1 MSKKNK
7 VSIVSHDAGGAYL
20 ALNYLKHKNINFK
33 TYAKGPALK
42 IFKQNI
48 KNLQIA
54 KLNQVINSDV
64 IITTTG
70 ATNFEKEMIK
80 KSLKKGIYT
89 ISIIDHWV
97 NYINR
102 FTYKDKIFL
111 PNEIWVVD
119 IYAFKMA
126 KELFKNYK
134 VIIKLKRNYYFKQ
147 LNIYYK
153 KFNSKNKFNKNIC
166 LFSSPNISSNKLL
179 LTKII
184 KFIEKN
190 FNTKN
195 KMIVVR
201 PHPKENL
208 YNFNYLKKKF
218 KNLVLS
224 NNSIESDLINS
235 SIAFGSNSMG
245 LVIANKIFK
254 CKSYNLNFSNKFIN
268 LLPYK
273 TIKQINLF

>member
-1 MSKKNK
+1 VSKKNK

-20 ALNYLKHKNINFK
+20 ALNYLKYKNINFK
-33 TYAKGPALK
+33 AYVKGPALK
-42 IFKQNI
+42 IFRQTIEKSQFAKPNEII
-48 KNLQIA
+48 K
-54 KLNQVINSDV
+54 SDI

-70 ATNFEKEMIK
+70 ATNFEKQILI

-97 NYINR
+97 NYISR
-102 FTYKDKIFL
+102 FTYKDKIYL

-119 IYAFKMA
+119 IYALKMA

-147 LNIYYK
+147 LNIFNK

-179 LTKII
+179 LTKIL

-190 FNTKN
+190 FNSKN
-195 KMIVVR
+195 KMIIIR

-218 KNLVLS
+218 TNLVLS
-224 NNSIESDLINS
+224 NNSIEKDLINS
-235 SIAFGSNSMG
+235 SIVFGSNSMG

-254 CKSYNLNFSNKFIN
+254 CQSYNLNFSNKFIN

-273 TIKQINLF
+273 TIKEINLF